1 MEFTKREL
9 QVMSD
14 REFLIVK
21 ATTSSKIHE
30 LLAETRSALTQQ
42 IALQKLTFP
51 PEKVLT
57 RGKISKGENYLG
69 LPYQVLDFP
78 ALFTSKNIFAYR
90 TMFWWG
96 NFFSCTL
103 HLQGAALDLYRKKI
117 IENISLLEKHE
128 VFLSV
133 GKTPWQYHYGV
144 DNYKL
149 VTHDD
154 IMSMKKNAFLK
165 LSVKMKLDRWHELP
179 AFSTAFFQRML
190 DILNS

>member
-14 REFLIVK
+14 RDFLIVK

-30 LLAETRSALTQQ
+30 LLSETRAALTQQ
-42 IALQKLTFP
+42 IALQELTFP
-51 PEKVLT
+51 PEEVLT

-78 ALFTSKNIFAYR
+78 AVFTSDYIFAFR

-117 IENISLLEKHE
+117 IENIGLLEKHQ
-128 VFLSV
+128 VFISV
-133 GKTPWQYHYGV
+133 GETPWQYHYGS
-144 DNYKL
+144 DNYTL
-149 VTHDD
+149 VIADD
-154 IMSMKKNAFLK
+154 KTSIEQKAFLK
-165 LSVKMKLDRWHELP
+165 LSVKMELERWQELP
-179 AFSTAFFQRML
+179 AFSTAFFQRMV